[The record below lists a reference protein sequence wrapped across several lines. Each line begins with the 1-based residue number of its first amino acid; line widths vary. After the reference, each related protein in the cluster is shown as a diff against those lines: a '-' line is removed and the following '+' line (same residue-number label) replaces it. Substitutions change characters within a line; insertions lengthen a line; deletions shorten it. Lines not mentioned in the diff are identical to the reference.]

1 MELGILTDSTCDLPE
16 HLRAQYGIEVVPA
29 ILVIDGES
37 HADGRDISREEF
49 YTRLPQMKTAPTTA
63 MPSPG
68 EFAAAMG
75 RLFERGCTHI
85 LALHAAEAL
94 TGIINGARLA
104 AADFAEQVTIYDSA
118 SLTLGL
124 GFQVLAAAEAAAEGA
139 GADEALAAARSVRAR
154 TTIRA
159 ALDTI
164 EYVRRSGRVPSAV
177 ASLGGLLKIKPFIEL
192 EEGQVRTIGAV
203 RTTQQ
208 GSEKVFDGLCSLG
221 ELERLAILHTN
232 AEGRARSL
240 LDQLMQE
247 RRMSLP
253 REILIV
259 NVTTAI
265 GTHVGPNGLGFAAVT
280 RRA

>member
-1 MELGILTDSTCDLPE
+1 MMELGILTDSTCDLPD

-29 ILVIDGES
+29 ILVIDGQS
-37 HADGRDISREEF
+37 YADGRDISREEF
-49 YTRLPQMKTAPTTA
+49 YTRLPGMKTAPTTA

-68 EFAAAMG
+68 EFSVAMR
-75 RLFERGCTHI
+75 RLFDRGCTHI

-104 AADFAEQVTIYDSA
+104 AADFDDRVTVYDSA

-124 GFQVLAAAEAAAEGA
+124 GFQVLASAVAAAD
-139 GADEALAAARSVRAR
+139 GADVAEALAAARGVRAR

-159 ALDTI
+159 VLDTI
-164 EYVRRSGRVPSAV
+164 EYVRRSGRVPGAV
-177 ASLGGLLKIKPFIEL
+177 AALGGMLRIKPFIEL
-192 EEGQVRTIGAV
+192 QEGQVRAIGAV

-208 GSEKVFDGLCSLG
+208 GTEKVLDGLRGLG

-232 AEGRARSL
+232 AETRARGL

-280 RRA
+280 K